1 MVIIRRL
8 YNLVDKA
15 SNWQHMELVKSVFK
29 MIGKLTFKLTFL
41 KLTH

>member
-8 YNLVDKA
+8 YNLVDKT